1 MEWFEA
7 LEGITELES
16 TEGFLDYFGLAYD
29 PVRIRASRLH
39 IMHHFHQALLQA
51 TDVPL
56 SSTGRYALAARLLA
70 ESVAAFASV
79 PVRDHSTL
87 RVYRRLDPLFIPLES
102 LTEVA

>member
-1 MEWFEA
+1 MEWFES
-7 LEGITELES
+7 LEGVTELES

-29 PVRIRASRLH
+29 PVRIRACRLH

-51 TDVPL
+51 TEVPP
-56 SSTGRYALAARLLA
+56 SSADRYVLAARLLA

-87 RVYRRLDPLFIPLES
+87 RVYRRLDPLFIPLDS
-102 LTEVA
+102 LTGVA